1 MKLLQFSTWLTEN
14 SRPLIKLSDLDINR
28 KYKHER
34 YEYELFPMFRRLKT
48 RINELDKMPT
58 LEEWFAM
65 MQNSDAQ
72 FYTLVQTAQLGQ
84 PDVRE
89 LFRDLTGR
97 RAAKMAKYNL
107 EESADQVAAFQS
119 KIDPAWTVIV
129 LWPTDSGYA
138 ELSKVFDHLGIAFGD
153 LLNRTIYVD
162 GVQLEEANLTQD
174 HLLAIEAHEIAHG
187 ILEHASSNRDFAEY
201 DERQEREADWLGIRI
216 LDELGHQTAAQILED
231 RYLDHYSESSEDLI
245 GTEKLESALQRYFK

>member
-89 LFRDLTGR
+89 LFRDLT
-97 RAAKMAKYNL
+97 
-107 EESADQVAAFQS
+107 E
-119 KIDPAWTVIV
+119 
-129 LWPTDSGYA
+129 
-138 ELSKVFDHLGIAFGD
+138 
-153 LLNRTIYVD
+153 
-162 GVQLEEANLTQD
+162 
-174 HLLAIEAHEIAHG
+174 
-187 ILEHASSNRDFAEY
+187 
-201 DERQEREADWLGIRI
+201 
-216 LDELGHQTAAQILED
+216 
-231 RYLDHYSESSEDLI
+231 
-245 GTEKLESALQRYFK
+245 